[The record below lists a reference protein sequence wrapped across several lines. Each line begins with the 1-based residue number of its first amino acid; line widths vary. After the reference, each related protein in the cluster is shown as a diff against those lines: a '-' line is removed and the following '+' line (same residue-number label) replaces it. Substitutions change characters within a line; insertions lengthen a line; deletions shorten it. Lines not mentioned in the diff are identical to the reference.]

1 MNQDDEIDLFEL
13 FSHLWDGKWAIL
25 SATLIAICIGGAY
38 SVVKERK
45 HVVKYQS
52 IIAFTSKNLP
62 PFFDSINSTDPTDS
76 TDPNVENDAFFEFRA
91 LFHSKSDFE
100 AWKASNSEAQIDF
113 DDISLTKVIEGV
125 ELSFNSKL
133 VSLEAN
139 GLKVNTNDLQVL
151 DSFHRYLGSLNE
163 TLTRQYIVRTQADVK
178 YIEQRFKELWS
189 SDDAPQDQVLNLLRH
204 AKEVRTL
211 NYYVD
216 RAETGAANVL
226 EIRRPTPPIV
236 TSTAPKTNLMLAL
249 SVLFGGFFGAAYVLV
264 RNAFRRRGEAVPP
277 IQERL

>member
-1 MNQDDEIDLFEL
+1 MHHDDEIDLIEL
-13 FSHLWDGKWAIL
+13 FASLWDGKWAIV
-25 SATLIAICIGGAY
+25 SATLIALCVGGAY
-38 SVVKERK
+38 SVFKERT
-45 HVVKYQS
+45 HIVSHQS
-52 IIAFTSKNLP
+52 TIGFSVRNFP
-62 PFFDSINSTDPTDS
+62 PLHDANDANEIFFD
-76 TDPNVENDAFFEFRA
+76 FRE
-91 LFHSKSDFE
+91 LFHAKAEFE
-100 AWKASNSEAQIDF
+100 AWRARNSEAKIDF
-113 DDISLTKVIEGV
+113 SDISLTKVVDGV
-125 ELSFNSKL
+125 ELASNPKL
-133 VSLEAN
+133 VSLEGD

-189 SDDAPQDQVLNLLRH
+189 SDDALQDQVLNLLRH

-249 SVLFGGFFGAAYVLV
+249 SVLLGGFFGAAYVLV